1 MENRKGNVMVAGKP
15 GTGKT
20 AISVEVMQTLLSAR
34 QRNGWQELRDCIQ
47 NDKEN
52 SGGEHHDNQQ

>member
-1 MENRKGNVMVAGKP
+1 MENRTGNVMVPGKT
-15 GTGKT
+15 GIGKT

-34 QRNGWQELRDCIQ
+34 QRNDWRELRDGIQ

-52 SGGEHHDNQQ
+52 SEGEHHDNQR